1 MKHILLT
8 LIFLS
13 SLISFAQEEEDKTN
27 GFFYKVSLA
36 TTLTTNKDY
45 QIGRGD
51 ETGPFIEPNAFFLNN
66 TFGYRFDERTT
77 LGLNIGYNWHHEYG
91 LHFIPAHLS
100 MRYNVIQDDDNV
112 FLRVGYGKFLDFGD
126 DFEEGNFYKLGAGVE
141 LFDEDYKNSIL
152 LGLDFTRKR
161 FGYQQLDKLSS
172 VSIFLEYS
180 IF

>member
-1 MKHILLT
+1 MKHILPT

-13 SLISFAQEEEDKTN
+13 SLFSFAQEEDKTN
-27 GFFYKVSLA
+27 GLFYKISLA
-36 TTLTTNKDY
+36 STLTTNQDY
-45 QIGRGD
+45 EIFNSE
-51 ETGPFIEPNAFFLNN
+51 ETGPFIQMNAMFLNN

-77 LGLNIGYNWHHEYG
+77 LGLNLGYNWHHEYG

-100 MRYNVIQDDDNV
+100 MRYNVIVDDDNV
-112 FLRVGYGKFLDFGD
+112 FLRVGYGKFLDFGK

-141 LFDEDYKNSIL
+141 LFDDNYKNSVL

-161 FGYQQLDKLSS
+161 FGYKQLDKLSS
-172 VSIFLEYS
+172 VSIFIEYS